1 MVASLILFDQ
11 GFALRTLLCIR
22 LNPKNILRIALFLE
36 QPFFYLAAGHRN
48 MILVAALNTK

>member
-36 QPFFYLAAGHRN
+36 QPFFYLAARHRN
-48 MILVAALNTK
+48 MILAAALNTK